1 MLRWW
6 DELQDNLVVSTE
18 LIDMN
23 VNWLPEIVS
32 KSDVSSVSPSSIAL
46 TKG

>member
-18 LIDMN
+18 LIYMN

-32 KSDVSSVSPSSIAL
+32 KSDVSSERFNLRYQLS
-46 TKG
+46 